1 MQACLTPFISLR
13 LFPLGTKRDYDGTQV
28 PCADWEEKMPEPS
41 RDLLMQ
47 MVQRVLDSQRETRE
61 DIREIKTRIG
71 RLESEVAS
79 MHGFLA
85 EQSIRLDR
93 FSERLERVDR
103 RLEIADS

>member
-1 MQACLTPFISLR
+1 VGGLNDYIPRRSSSF
-13 LFPLGTKRDYDGTQV
+13 LGIKRDYHGTRA
-28 PCADWEEKMPEPS
+28 PLAEWEVKMPEPS
-41 RDLLMQ
+41 LDLLMQ

-71 RLESEVAS
+71 RLESEVAN

-85 EQSIRLDR
+85 ELSIQL
-93 FSERLERVDR
+93 DR